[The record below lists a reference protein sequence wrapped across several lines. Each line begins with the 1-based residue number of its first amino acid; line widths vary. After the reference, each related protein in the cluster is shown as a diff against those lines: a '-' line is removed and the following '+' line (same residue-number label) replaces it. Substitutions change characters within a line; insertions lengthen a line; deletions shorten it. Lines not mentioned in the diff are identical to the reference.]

1 MWGWLAPN
9 KLEESGR
16 MLVRCSCGRVMW
28 LDAPQEVR
36 GEHDGHHLRPCSKAS
51 LWVFVKMKLGWLD
64 RLTWAERM
72 TRRMRRLA

>member
-9 KLEESGR
+9 DPKKSGR
-16 MLVRCSCGRVMW
+16 TLVRCACGRVMW
-28 LDAPQEVR
+28 LDASQEVR
-36 GEHDGHHLRPCSKAS
+36 ECHRGHQMRTCVEAS

-72 TRRMRRLA
+72 TRRMGRLA